1 MNRLERLKQW
11 AEYRTWPEG
20 YYHLV
25 IDSYEKG
32 QLFHNE
38 SQFVAG
44 MNTVALGQYIHKIR
58 ILAFNLMVN
67 HAHFLIW
74 VTGNTAVD
82 FFLFQKKR
90 INARLI
96 EDGFPPLPDDLGFK
110 LIAID
115 TRDPYQLKNN
125 LVYIARNP
133 YKADRKVTPSGYL
146 WGSNYLMFSNI
157 YKVIQ
162 KKQIKDYSI
171 DYMRKV
177 LRSKIRLPDNYL
189 LNDNLGMILP
199 ESYVSYKEAEDI
211 LKTSW
216 NYCSDLVKNMDAYV
230 RISERI
236 GGRIEINDQELDTI
250 IYTICKN
257 KYNVKSYLELSLD
270 DRCRLGVR
278 LFKDYHIE
286 VKRICRRIG
295 IEYSVMNELVK

>member
-1 MNRLERLKQW
+1 M
-11 AEYRTWPEG
+11 WPEG

-25 IDSYEKG
+25 MDSYEKG

-38 SQFVAG
+38 LQFVAG
-44 MNTVALGQYIHKIR
+44 MNTVALGQYVHKIR

-67 HAHFLIW
+67 HAHFLILA
-74 VTGNTAVD
+74 TGSDAVD
-82 FFLFQKKR
+82 FFIFQKKR

-110 LIAID
+110 LIPID
-115 TRDPYQLKNN
+115 IQDPYQLKNN

-157 YKVIQ
+157 SKVIQ
-162 KKQIKDYSI
+162 KNQIKDYSI

-177 LRSKIRLPDNYL
+177 LRTKIRLPDNYL
-189 LNDNLGMILP
+189 FNDNLGMILP
-199 ESYVSYKEAEDI
+199 ESYVSYKEAEAI
-211 LKTSW
+211 LMTSW
-216 NYCSDLVKNMDAYV
+216 NYCGDLVRNMDAYIK
-230 RISERI
+230 ISEKI
-236 GGRIEINDQELDTI
+236 GDKIEINDQELDTI
-250 IYTICKN
+250 IFTICKN

-278 LFKDYHIE
+278 LFKDYHID
-286 VKRICRRIG
+286 VKRICRKTG
-295 IEYSVMNELVK
+295 IEYSIMNELVK